1 MTSYHAF
8 DEISPYTTA
17 GIIELGF
24 MNLDQQILTT
34 KPDLLA
40 EGIAEG
46 ISCYMNNEEVSQP

>member
-8 DEISPYTTA
+8 EEINPYTTA

-24 MNLDQQILTT
+24 MNLDQEILTN

-40 EGIAEG
+40 EGISKG
-46 ISCYMNNEEVSQP
+46 ISCYINNEEVQQP